1 MKQRL
6 VNAIIRFILHIIL
19 KLDVSELKRIPNKG
33 GFLVVVNHVNFL
45 DVPVVITHLQP
56 HRTTGL
62 IKKESWDKPLMAF
75 LFNVWEGIPID
86 RETADFA
93 AFQQAKQALKA
104 GKILAVSPE
113 GTRTEDGRLI
123 RGKPGIAMLAVK
135 TNVPIFPIAYYGHEH
150 FKANIKRLKRSPM
163 KIRVGKPFRINLQGQ
178 SKDKDILQTVT
189 DSIMLEI
196 AALMPDEYHGYYQ
209 SKMGA
214 RGIYLDYL
222 DRLPGE
228 QITETFGKQSSQP
241 EVSA

>member
-1 MKQRL
+1 MKKKL

-19 KLDVSELKRIPNKG
+19 KLDLSELRKVPLEG
-33 GFLVVVNHVNFL
+33 AFLVVVNHINFL
-45 DVPVVITHLQP
+45 DVPVVVTHLQP

-62 IKKESWDKPLMAF
+62 IKKESWDTPFMAF

-86 RETADFA
+86 RETADFT
-93 AFQQAKQALKA
+93 AFQRAKETLKA

-113 GTRTEDGRLI
+113 GTRTEDGRLV

-135 TNVPIFPIAYYGHEH
+135 TDVPIFPIAYYGHED
-150 FKANIKRLKRSPM
+150 FKANIKRLKRTPM
-163 KIRVGKPFRINLQGQ
+163 NVRVGKPFRINLQGHI
-178 SKDKDILQTVT
+178 KDKDTLQMVT

-196 AALMPDEYHGYYQ
+196 AALLPEEYHGYYQ
-209 SKMGA
+209 NRMGE
-214 RGIYLDYL
+214 RGKYLDYL

-228 QITETFGKQSSQP
+228 QIAKPFRKQTSQP